1 MPAEYLTSW
10 RPSAIIAA
18 HNALLALLDADALP
32 AKMTAH
38 DASDTLLATVTLGDP
53 AGVVNGTT
61 GLLTLTIAAQEES
74 APAGGNVSYWTIRD
88 GAGVAYRSLE
98 AIEST
103 TPVPGKITMNT
114 VAVLAGGP
122 VQILAA
128 SVG

>member
-61 GLLTLTIAAQEES
+61 GLLTLTIAAREES
-74 APAGGNVSYWTIRD
+74 APAGGNVSYWTLRD
-88 GAGVAYRSLE
+88 GAGVAYRSLPAE
-98 AIEST
+98 VGS
-103 TPVPGKITMNT
+103 TPVSGKVVMNT
-114 VAVLAGGP
+114 LEVVADGP
-122 VQILAA
+122 VEVLSAT
-128 SVG
+128 VG

>member
-61 GLLTLTIAAQEES
+61 GLLTLTIAAREES

-88 GAGVAYRSLE
+88 GAGVAYRSLPAE
-98 AIEST
+98 VGS
-103 TPVPGKITMNT
+103 TPVSGKVVMNT
-114 VAVLAGGP
+114 LAVVAGGP
-122 VQILAA
+122 VEVLSAT
-128 SVG
+128 VG